1 MGMAVEKLTAQAT
14 DKGRFD
20 YSAVDVLPLQLQAMN
35 ERFQEQKDLI
45 KLLKM
50 RAAEAGTSTIGSI
63 DDVVPILL
71 PHTAYKS
78 YPESYLS
85 GGKWDRLTK
94 WLETVSTYP
103 IAGLD
108 TSDITD
114 IDDWIDR
121 LQALGHYVTCS
132 SGTTG
137 KSAMLVSSAKDIEW
151 SQIDTVQVFSWG
163 SGVQPNQD
171 RMMAGTGAAS
181 AMVPRN
187 LKIGAAQF
195 AAFGD
200 PEAPRFTSPVP
211 PITIGSLTGQIVMR
225 KKIAD
230 GTARPDEIAKF
241 EHTARERQQAVDSA
255 VGLTA
260 EHLIANRDRLMMIAG
275 MWASL
280 YEVATA
286 IRERGYSAKDFN
298 PDNCLYVGGGL
309 KGSVLPSDYREV
321 VYETF
326 NIPSGRQFQMYGMQ
340 ETNSGMPKCSD
351 SGRYHVPPWVIP
363 IVLDQ
368 DGDKAL
374 PHNYDGE
381 VTGRA
386 GFVDL
391 SVDGRWGGVISGDQI
406 TLSYAPCPHC
416 GNRGPSIQDNI
427 GRIKDLVGDDKIGCS
442 GTVDAYVR
450 GVS

>member
-1 MGMAVEKLTAQAT
+1 MGAAVDKLTAQVT
-14 DKGRFD
+14 DKDRFD
-20 YSAVDVLPLQLQAMN
+20 YSAAEVASLQLEAMN
-35 ERFQEQKDLI
+35 ERFQEQKDLM
-45 KLLKM
+45 KLLGL
-50 RAAEAGTSTIGSI
+50 RARGAGITTIASI
-63 DDVVPILL
+63 EDAVSLLL

-85 GGKWDRLTK
+85 GQKWDKLTK
-94 WLETVSTYP
+94 WLETVSTHP
-103 IAGLD
+103 ITGLD

-114 IDDWIDR
+114 IDDWINR

-132 SGTTG
+132 SGTSG
-137 KSAMLVSSAKDIEW
+137 KSAMLVGSTKDIEW
-151 SQIDTVQVFSWG
+151 SQVDTVAVFEWG
-163 SGVQPNQD
+163 SGVKPNQD
-171 RMMAGTGAAS
+171 RLMAGTGAV

-187 LKIGAAQF
+187 IKIGQAQF

-200 PEAPRFTSPVP
+200 PDAPRWTYPVP
-211 PITIGSLTGQIVMR
+211 PITVGMLTRQIVMR

-230 GTARPDEIAKF
+230 GTARPDEIAEF
-241 EHTARERQQAVDSA
+241 ERTARERQQLVESA

-260 EHLIANRDRLMMIAG
+260 EFFIANRDKLMMIGG
-275 MWASL
+275 MWTSL

-298 PDNCLYVGGGL
+298 PDNCMYIGGGL
-309 KGSVLPSDYREV
+309 KGSVLPADYQQF

-326 NIPSGRQFQMYGMQ
+326 NIPDGRHFQMYSMQ
-340 ETNSGMPKCSD
+340 EINSGMPKCSD
-351 SGRYHVPPWVIP
+351 VGRYHVPPWLIP
-363 IVLDQ
+363 IVLDPE
-368 DGDKAL
+368 GDHAL

-386 GFVDL
+386 GFVDV

-416 GNRGPSIQDNI
+416 GNRGPSIQDNVA
-427 GRIKDLVGDDKIGCS
+427 RIKDLVGDDKIGCS